1 MLLRGSLFLAERL
14 RAKCVGGP
22 EVHWEYQAVDEE
34 EWRPFP
40 SQTSR
45 QIESHF
51 TQSGSAL
58 DKEPGPEDGT
68 CSEVLTVAF
77 PSEEPLK
84 SRVEVRLPDPDA
96 ICASPH
102 GKMFREHQG
111 SRSSDSELWKVRRQ
125 CTWHHFA
132 GDIFIEGA
140 ALVVGFLLMQSILL
154 YHTGYLHSVEGLL
167 QKPERWDFL
176 LTSKI
181 LGWSAIF
188 GILVPVVAKSSAWLP
203 GFCAT
208 DAELLRESCSAAL
221 AWCLVRGA
229 ALAVRPHCSVMDTY
243 IVVAF
248 PLTWLAFVVTGFAY
262 GMPSHDME
270 VSHSI
275 ANAFGIVVGLAWDKA
290 FESLALQ
297 ITAGWY
303 GHYVVS
309 KILLAAAVFVSILPG
324 WYWYLVPRALLRRSE
339 P

>member
-1 MLLRGSLFLAERL
+1 ME
-14 RAKCVGGP
+14 
-22 EVHWEYQAVDEE
+22 
-34 EWRPFP
+34 
-40 SQTSR
+40 
-45 QIESHF
+45 I
-51 TQSGSAL
+51 
-58 DKEPGPEDGT
+58 
-68 CSEVLTVAF
+68 
-77 PSEEPLK
+77 
-84 SRVEVRLPDPDA
+84 RLPDPDA

-111 SRSSDSELWKVRRQ
+111 SSSSDSKPWKVRRQ
-125 CTWHHFA
+125 CKWHHFA

-140 ALVVGFLLMQSILL
+140 ALVVGFSLMQSILL

-167 QKPERWDFL
+167 QQPEHWDFL

-181 LGWSAIF
+181 LGWSAVF

-208 DAELLRESCSAAL
+208 DSELLRESCSAAL

-262 GMPSHDME
+262 GMPSRDME

-275 ANAFGIVVGLAWDKA
+275 ANAFGIVMGLAWDKA
-290 FESLALQ
+290 FESLVLH

-303 GHYVVS
+303 GHHVVN
-309 KILLAAAVFVSILPG
+309 LPG
-324 WYWYLVPRALLRRSE
+324 SGCLREHPSRLVLVFGPQSAPTPLRALIMHVADGSLTIGFDGLRRSPKKGCE
-339 P
+339 LP